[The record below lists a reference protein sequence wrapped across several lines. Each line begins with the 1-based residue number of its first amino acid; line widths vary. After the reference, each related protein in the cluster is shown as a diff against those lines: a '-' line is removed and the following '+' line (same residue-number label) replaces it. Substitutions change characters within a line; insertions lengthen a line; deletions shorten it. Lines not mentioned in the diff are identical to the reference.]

1 MAVMLLAVRREAWSA
16 TLLAVDWEPHV
27 STLPSDPVD
36 RGPVFIPTRPLIL
49 FMRVEARSSVLLL
62 SATVI
67 ALAWA
72 NSPWLASYEVVWT
85 TNLSVQVGEAELAK
99 DLRHWVND
107 GLMTLYFLVMGL
119 ELTRE
124 LKLYERRHWSAAIVP
139 ATAALGGMVAP
150 GLVYLAFN
158 AAGPAARGWAI
169 VTATDLALAL
179 GVLAL
184 VGPRCP
190 PQLRAVVLM
199 VALVDGLAVVALVAV
214 LYPELVNLI
223 ALAVVLELFAVIAVL
238 RLLRVLRTLA
248 YLVVGVALWVAMSV
262 SGLHPAIAGVVLGVV
277 LTTFPPL
284 PIGAALDAGL
294 ARLLE
299 RDQSPVTISGA
310 VGGADRAAPPNER
323 LQELLHPWSSYLIVP
338 LFALANAGVTLDRD
352 LLARAVGSPIT
363 LGVIMGLVAGKL
375 LGLLGATQLAARSRL
390 GTLPRLVTYRQL
402 AGAAATSGI
411 GFTLALFLT
420 DLTLVDRLAQ
430 DEAKIG
436 ILVAS
441 ATAATLGWLLFT
453 VTGSPD
459 RGQRP
464 PAGGK
469 GTGSGA
475 TPTGERGPD

>member
-1 MAVMLLAVRREAWSA
+1 
-16 TLLAVDWEPHV
+16 V
-27 STLPSDPVD
+27 STLPSGPVD
-36 RGPVFIPTRPLIL
+36 RDLVFIPTRPLTL

-72 NSPWLASYEVVWT
+72 NSPWLVSYEVLWT
-85 TNLSVQVGEAELAK
+85 TNLSVRVGEAELAK

-107 GLMTLYFLVMGL
+107 GLMTLFFLVMGL

-139 ATAALGGMVAP
+139 TAGALGGLIVP

-169 VTATDLALAL
+169 VAATDLALVL

-184 VGPRCP
+184 AGPRCP

-248 YLVVGVALWVAMSV
+248 YLVAGVALWVAMSL

-277 LTTFPPL
+277 ITTFPPL
-284 PIGAALDAGL
+284 PIGAAFDAGL

-299 RDQSPVTISGA
+299 RDQSPVTIR
-310 VGGADRAAPPNER
+310 GADGAAPPNER

-363 LGVIMGLVAGKL
+363 LGVIMGWWRASCSGSSAPPCSRPVPGWGPCRAWSPTSSWRERPRPPGS
-375 LGLLGATQLAARSRL
+375 GSRSHCFSLTSPWSIGR
-390 GTLPRLVTYRQL
+390 PRTKPRSASWSPRGRRPPL
-402 AGAAATSGI
+402 AGSCSPWP
-411 GFTLALFLT
+411 
-420 DLTLVDRLAQ
+420 VRP
-430 DEAKIG
+430 
-436 ILVAS
+436 
-441 ATAATLGWLLFT
+441 TAATDHQSAATRRVAAPPQQARGDQT
-453 VTGSPD
+453 DACTGPGYPLPVGCARHPS
-459 RGQRP
+459 
-464 PAGGK
+464 
-469 GTGSGA
+469 
-475 TPTGERGPD
+475 

>member
-1 MAVMLLAVRREAWSA
+1 MLLAVRREAWSA

-27 STLPSDPVD
+27 STLPSGPVD

-49 FMRVEARSSVLLL
+49 FVRVEARGSVLLL
-62 SATVI
+62 GATVI

-72 NSPWLASYEVVWT
+72 NSPWLVSYEVLWT
-85 TNLSVQVGEAELAK
+85 TNLSVRVGEAELAK

-107 GLMTLYFLVMGL
+107 GLMTLFFLVMGL

-139 ATAALGGMVAP
+139 AVAALGGMVVP

-169 VTATDLALAL
+169 VAATDLALAL

-248 YLVVGVALWVAMSV
+248 YLVAGVALWVAMSV

-277 LTTFPPL
+277 ITTFPPL

-310 VGGADRAAPPNER
+310 DGAAPPNER

-352 LLARAVGSPIT
+352 LLARVVGSPIT

-375 LGLLGATQLAARSRL
+375 LGLLGAALLAARTGL

-420 DLTLVDRLAQ
+420 DLTLVDRPAQ

-459 RGQRP
+459 RGHRP
-464 PAGGK
+464 PAGGTE
-469 GTGSGA
+469 TGSGA
-475 TPTGERGPD
+475 APAGERGSD

>member
-1 MAVMLLAVRREAWSA
+1 MLLAVRREAWSA
-16 TLLAVDWEPHV
+16 TLLAVDWEPYV
-27 STLPSDPVD
+27 STLPSGPVD
-36 RGPVFIPTRPLIL
+36 RGLVFIPTRPLTL

-72 NSPWLASYEVVWT
+72 NSPWLVSYEVLWT
-85 TNLSVQVGEAELAK
+85 TNLSVRVGEAELAK

-107 GLMTLYFLVMGL
+107 GLMTLFFLVMGL

-139 ATAALGGMVAP
+139 TAGALGGLIVP

-169 VTATDLALAL
+169 VAATDLALVL

-184 VGPRCP
+184 AGPACP
-190 PQLRAVVLM
+190 PQLRAFVLM

-214 LYPELVNLI
+214 LYPELENLI

-277 LTTFPPL
+277 ITTFPPL
-284 PIGAALDAGL
+284 PIGAAFDAGL

-299 RDQSPVTISGA
+299 RDQSSVTIS
-310 VGGADRAAPPNER
+310 GADRAAPPNER
-323 LQELLHPWSSYLIVP
+323 LLELLHPWSSYLIVP

-375 LGLLGATQLAARSRL
+375 LGLLGASLLAARSRL

-420 DLTLVDRLAQ
+420 DLTLIDRPAQ

-441 ATAATLGWLLFT
+441 ATAATLGWPLFT

-459 RGQRP
+459 RGPRP
-464 PAGGK
+464 PAAGNETGG
-469 GTGSGA
+469 GA
-475 TPTGERGPD
+475 AGAGERGPD

>member
-223 ALAVVLELFAVIAVL
+223 ALAVVLELFAVTAVL

-310 VGGADRAAPPNER
+310 DGAAPPNER

>member
-223 ALAVVLELFAVIAVL
+223 ALAVVLELFAVTAVL

-310 VGGADRAAPPNER
+310 DRAAPPNER
-323 LQELLHPWSSYLIVP
+323 LLELLHPWSSYLIVP

>member
-16 TLLAVDWEPHV
+16 TLLAVDWEPYV

-36 RGPVFIPTRPLIL
+36 RGLVFIPTRPLTV

-72 NSPWLASYEVVWT
+72 NSPWLASYEVLWT
-85 TNLSVQVGEAELAK
+85 TNLSVRVGEAELAK

-107 GLMTLYFLVMGL
+107 GLMTLFFLVMGL

-139 ATAALGGMVAP
+139 AVAALGGLVVP

-158 AAGPAARGWAI
+158 AASPAARGWAI
-169 VTATDLALAL
+169 VAATDLALAL

-190 PQLRAVVLM
+190 PQLRAFVLM

-223 ALAVVLELFAVIAVL
+223 ALAVVLELFAVIAAL

-248 YLVVGVALWVAMSV
+248 YLVVGVALWVVMSV
-262 SGLHPAIAGVVLGVV
+262 SGLHPAIVGVVLGVV
-277 LTTFPPL
+277 ITTFPPL

-299 RDQSPVTISGA
+299 RDQSPVTI
-310 VGGADRAAPPNER
+310 GGADGAAPPNER
-323 LQELLHPWSSYLIVP
+323 LLELLHPWSSYLIVP

-352 LLARAVGSPIT
+352 LLARVVGSPIT

-375 LGLLGATQLAARSRL
+375 LGLLGASRLAARSEL
-390 GTLPRLVTYRQL
+390 GTLPRLVTYQQL

-420 DLTLVDRLAQ
+420 DLTLVDRPAQ

-459 RGQRP
+459 RGHRP
-464 PAGGK
+464 PAGGNE
-469 GTGSGA
+469 TGGGA
-475 TPTGERGPD
+475 TAGERGPG

>member
-223 ALAVVLELFAVIAVL
+223 ALAVVLELFAVTAVL

-310 VGGADRAAPPNER
+310 VGGAAPPNER